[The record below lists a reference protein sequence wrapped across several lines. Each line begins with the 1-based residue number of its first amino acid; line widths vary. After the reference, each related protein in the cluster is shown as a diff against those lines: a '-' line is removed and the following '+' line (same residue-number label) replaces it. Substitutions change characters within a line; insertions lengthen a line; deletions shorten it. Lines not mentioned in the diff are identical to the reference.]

1 MLEFALGPNSMDATE
16 GVEDTLNRLQTEISC
31 LESDKSTLLIQLE
44 RLNSSLSRL
53 KARYGTVKNRTA
65 LVGGL
70 PNEILAKVFEAGRDL
85 DVPGAQHFEVL
96 ASHVVSMWREIAITT
111 PSLWSILE
119 VSPSTSSDKL
129 KTYIARAKACSLELR
144 FNFAQEVWVPD
155 QFVWETILP
164 TVDQWRSLVIST
176 GPDESAL
183 YTTLAHLESLRAS
196 LLEEI
201 SIKRGDSSSMAPA
214 TGGHHGFLNSA
225 HCFHAGAPLL
235 KILRLEGTYLS
246 SNWPPLTSIS
256 TLDLHHLR
264 RSTRPS
270 WNRFRDLLVSSL
282 QLSSLS
288 IYGDV
293 VAGKPGSNL
302 EIELP
307 NLRSL
312 RIRGTTPLGNR
323 ASDLLL
329 TLSAP
334 NLRSLT
340 LFDIIYTDLDPFLDG
355 SQLFQSL
362 TSLTLYWPNF
372 LRTTYIRL
380 FETMPSIS
388 HLTLMHRKPEEFL
401 ALLRDPLAPSFFPCP
416 HLIDFA
422 LYPGNPHEGYLE
434 DIVLNRAVH
443 VPLQVLR
450 LGMHADVPGVQVLPF
465 DLPPSWPAWPE
476 QL

>member
-1 MLEFALGPNSMDATE
+1 MNNTE
-16 GVEDTLNRLQTEISC
+16 DVEDTLTQLQSEISS
-31 LESDKSTLLIQLE
+31 LESDKSALLQLE
-44 RLNSSLSRL
+44 RLDSSLSRL
-53 KARYGTVKNRTA
+53 KARYGAVKNRTA

-70 PNEILAKVFEAGRDL
+70 PNEILAKIFEFGRDL
-85 DVPGAQHFEVL
+85 NMPGAEYFEVL
-96 ASHVVSMWREIAITT
+96 ASHVASVWREVATTT
-111 PSLWSILE
+111 PSLWRVLE
-119 VSPSTSSDKL
+119 ISPSRSPDKL

-144 FNFAQEVWVPD
+144 FDFTQEVWVPD
-155 QFVWETILP
+155 QFVWETVLP
-164 TVDQWRSLVIST
+164 TVDQWRTLVIST
-176 GPDESAL
+176 GPDDSAL
-183 YTTLAHLESLRAS
+183 YTTLAHLEPLRAS

-201 SIKRGDSSSMAPA
+201 SIKRVDNSSVPFAA
-214 TGGHHGFLNSA
+214 GTHHGFPNSA
-225 HCFHAGAPLL
+225 HSFHAGAPRL

-264 RSTRPS
+264 RSTRPN

-302 EIELP
+302 DIELR

-334 NLRSLT
+334 NLKSLT
-340 LFDIIYTDLDPFLDG
+340 LFDIVHTDLDPFLHG

-372 LRTTYIRL
+372 LRTTWIRL
-380 FETMPSIS
+380 FQTMPSIS
-388 HLTLMHRKPEEFL
+388 HLTLMHRQPEEFL
-401 ALLRDPLAPSFFPCP
+401 ALLSDPLAPSFSPCR

-422 LYPGNPHEGYLE
+422 LYPGNPREGYLE
-434 DIVLNRAVH
+434 NMILNRVVH
-443 VPLQVLR
+443 APLQVLR
-450 LGMHADVPGVQVLPF
+450 LGMYAEVPGVQVLPF